1 MAILESYSRI
11 LESLAH
17 MVISRIDDVF
27 YADSLA
33 KGPTIKSS
41 NTRQSLPSVAP
52 PAKKPDNREELVTL
66 SDFMSWQSES
76 EVAED
81 MRSTGDMV
89 KKTPEVK
96 TKKFLYIDKVRHLGG
111 LRSPT
116 ARH

>member
-17 MVISRIDDVF
+17 MVISRIDDVLD
-27 YADSLA
+27 ADSLA
-33 KGPTIKSS
+33 KGPTTMSS
-41 NTRQSLPSVAP
+41 NMWQSLPNVA
-52 PAKKPDNREELVTL
+52 PAKKLDNREELVTL

-76 EVAED
+76 EMAAD
-81 MRSTGDMV
+81 TRRSTGDTV
-89 KKTPEVK
+89 KKPPEVK